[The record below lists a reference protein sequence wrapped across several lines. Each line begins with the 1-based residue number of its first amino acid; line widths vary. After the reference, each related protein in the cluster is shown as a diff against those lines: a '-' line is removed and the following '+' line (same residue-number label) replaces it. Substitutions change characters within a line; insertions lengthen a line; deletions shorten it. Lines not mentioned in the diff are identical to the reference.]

1 MMGSRDGGHD
11 PAVYAQSCG
20 QASCRRNDRTGP
32 ERGRELDEEEGDVH
46 RDHGGHTRPDHAVG
60 FAFCGSKTLLSAVE
74 LGLFTELATGP
85 LDAETLRQRLG
96 IHPRGARD
104 FFDALVA
111 LGMLERRGDRYRNTP
126 GTDLFLDRAEPS
138 YSGGFLE
145 MASGRLYGFW
155 ASLIEALRT
164 GRPQNEAKTGGDF
177 FGALYGDPAR
187 LKGFA
192 RAITGISMGTAR
204 VIARRFP
211 WSRHRTFADVDT
223 AEGCLPVRVALAHP
237 HLGGVGFDLPP
248 LGPSSTSTSPRPGCR
263 TGCGCRGPTS

>member
-1 MMGSRDGGHD
+1 MPKPCASGS
-11 PAVYAQSCG
+11 
-20 QASCRRNDRTGP
+20 
-32 ERGRELDEEEGDVH
+32 
-46 RDHGGHTRPDHAVG
+46 
-60 FAFCGSKTLLSAVE
+60 
-74 LGLFTELATGP
+74 
-85 LDAETLRQRLG
+85 G
-96 IHPRGARD
+96 IRPRGARD

-126 GTDLFLDRAEPS
+126 GTDLFLDRAKPS
-138 YSGGFLE
+138 YSGGFVE

-164 GRPQNEAKTGGDF
+164 GRPQNEAKTGDF

-192 RAITGISMGTAR
+192 RAMTGISMGTAR

-211 WSRHRTFADVDT
+211 WSRHRTFADVGT

-248 LGPSSTSTSPRPGCR
+248 LGPIFDEYVASSGLQDRLRLQGADFLTDPLPSADVLVMGRVLHD
-263 TGCGCRGPTS
+263 